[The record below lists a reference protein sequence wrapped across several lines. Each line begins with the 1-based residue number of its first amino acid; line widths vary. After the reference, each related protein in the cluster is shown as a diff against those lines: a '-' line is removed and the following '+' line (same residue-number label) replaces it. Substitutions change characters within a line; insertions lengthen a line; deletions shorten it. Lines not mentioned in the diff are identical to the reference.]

1 MKIRNS
7 RTGLLRRAVL
17 AAGVVSASLMA
28 MPQAMAQTAAATS
41 TYPTKPIRIVV
52 PFPAGGPVDQTARLL
67 SARMSTIL
75 GQPVL
80 IDNKGGAAGVLG
92 ADTVAKAP
100 GDGYTLLFSSTGAL
114 AIVPHITPSMPYKP
128 QTDLRAVTQA
138 LKVPTVLV
146 VSATSSYK
154 TYADLAAAARAAPE
168 KLNYASA
175 GSGTTTHLEVE
186 MLKREAKLNFNH
198 IPYRGAAPALT
209 DLIGGQV
216 DLMMADVP
224 VVLPFIQAGKLRA
237 LAVTSAER
245 IPVLPAVQTMA
256 ELGVPG
262 MEIYDW
268 YGMVAPA
275 QTPTAIVE
283 QLQRAASAALK
294 SPELSKVFAE
304 QGVTVVASSPDEFGK
319 FIASESVRWG
329 AVAKA
334 VGARLD

>member
-1 MKIRNS
+1 MNTQG
-7 RTGLLRRAVL
+7 TGGSFLRRL
-17 AAGVVSASLMA
+17 IAATAFAAASVA
-28 MPQAMAQTAAATS
+28 AMAQA
-41 TYPTKPIRIVV
+41 YPTKPIRIVV
-52 PFPAGGPVDQTARLL
+52 PFPAGGPVDQTARTL
-67 SARMSTIL
+67 ATKMGAIL
-75 GQPVL
+75 GQPVI
-80 IDNKGGAAGVLG
+80 IDNKGGAGGVLG

-100 GDGYTLLFSSTGAL
+100 ADGHTLLFSSTGAL

-146 VSATSSYK
+146 VSARSSYK
-154 TYADLAAAARAAPE
+154 TFGDLSAAARAAPD

-186 MLKREAKLNFNH
+186 MLKRETGLRFNH

-237 LAVTSAER
+237 VAVTSDTR
-245 IPVLPAVQTMA
+245 IPVLGDVPTLA
-256 ELGVPG
+256 EAGVAN
-262 MEIYDW
+262 MVVYDW
-268 YGMVAPA
+268 YGMLAPA
-275 QTPTAIVE
+275 QTPPAIVD
-283 QLQRAASAALK
+283 QLQRAAATALR
-294 SPELSKVFAE
+294 SPELGKGFAE
-304 QGVTVVASSPDEFGK
+304 QGVTVVASPPAEFGR
-319 FIASESVRWG
+319 FIVSESARWG
-329 AVAKA
+329 DLAKA